1 MKRLVVLAVMALAFL
16 ATGAKNRAENPM
28 PQCDPCPFVR

>member
-1 MKRLVVLAVMALAFL
+1 MKKFLVLAMMAFAFL
-16 ATGAKNRAENPM
+16 ATGATNRAENPM